1 MATPPV
7 PDWSKLPKPIDDG
20 AMKHIEGMQMPCLC
34 LTAVDNNNDNDFGI
48 NLSSLRGITVIFA
61 YPRTG
66 KPNVEPKAEWNEIP
80 GARGCT
86 PQNCSYKNLFEE
98 FKKHGVR
105 QLFGLSTQTP
115 EYQRELVKRLE
126 LPFPQLCDNNKELTE
141 ALTLPTFEFEGETML
156 KRFAMILYDGLIV
169 KVFYPV
175 FPPDE
180 NASVVLEWLKKNKS
194 FC

>member
-7 PDWSKLPKPIDDG
+7 PDWSTLPKPTDDG
-20 AMKHIEGMQMPCLC
+20 AITHLEGMQMPCLC
-34 LTAVDNNNDNDFGI
+34 LTAVDKNNDDNFQI

-61 YPRTG
+61 FPRTG
-66 KPNVEPKAEWNEIP
+66 KPNIEPPPEWNEIP

-86 PQNCSYKNLFEE
+86 PQNCSYKNLYEDFR
-98 FKKHGVR
+98 KVGVR
-105 QLFGLSTQTP
+105 QLFGLSTQDP
-115 EYQRELVKRLE
+115 SYQRELVQRLD
-126 LPFPQLCDNNKELTE
+126 LPFPQLCDNNKELIK

-175 FPPDE
+175 FPPDK
-180 NASVVLEWLKKNKS
+180 NASQVLEWLKKNKS
-194 FC
+194 F